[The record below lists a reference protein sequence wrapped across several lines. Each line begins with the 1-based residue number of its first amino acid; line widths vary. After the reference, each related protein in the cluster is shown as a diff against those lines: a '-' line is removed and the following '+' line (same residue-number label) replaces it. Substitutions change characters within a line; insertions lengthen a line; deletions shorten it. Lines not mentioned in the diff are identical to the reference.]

1 MLITVSIINAQQRY
15 IFIHEY
21 LIIITEKIKIYNI
34 IIVFLIIIGFIAV
47 MLIIIQ
53 SAHHRI
59 KVHKMSY
66 ALTSTDLAVL
76 QFITNQN
83 ANRPSNSADP
93 FTPAQDVNGI
103 DTLTSDNVVG
113 FSSIAAGASAIT
125 LGSGYNTII
134 LEGAHSTTAA
144 SNGASDSFSFSV
156 DQTGLLTVLDNNS
169 GQSETIT
176 GASFLIFNDAATG
189 TDANGNAEYTSM
201 YFIGNANQTEVT
213 ELYNAAFGRQPDLGG
228 VEYYGKQLKS
238 GMTFTQIATEFMASP
253 EFQARYGADVTDTQF
268 VNNLYQNV
276 LHRTPAASEVAY
288 YTAALANQEAGAIV
302 NTTNPVQWTRQV
314 ELLNFT
320 NSPENQADVSGFV
333 VNTSQNGYADPTAR
347 IADTSVLTEAAT
359 TNYVNTALINP
370 STITGT
376 IFTEPNGV
384 TSTTYSTDDV
394 LSLQPAMG
402 VEPTTINLAG
412 NNITAVLS
420 SSVNGASILAAGDTV
435 NGYSGGGSIISIW
448 NGGGTVYLY
457 GNNNQVGYVR
467 DGDITFTAPAVIN
480 GFNATDSF
488 FFGSGGTNSGTNI
501 IFLSGNI
508 MGSTYFTGSV
518 NANLYVMNVGN
529 VGGGSAAEVA
539 AAANKVYKVADATSE
554 GLIFYGATTSGG
566 TALYDWHAE
575 IANGTVPSADSNSNH
590 QVDVSEFMSGM
601 ILVGVTP
608 STITA
613 AMFH

>member
-1 MLITVSIINAQQRY
+1 
-15 IFIHEY
+15 
-21 LIIITEKIKIYNI
+21 
-34 IIVFLIIIGFIAV
+34 
-47 MLIIIQ
+47 
-53 SAHHRI
+53 
-59 KVHKMSY
+59 MSY
-66 ALTSTDLAVL
+66 ALASADPAVL
-76 QFITNQN
+76 QFVTNQN
-83 ANRPSNSADP
+83 ANRPSNSTDP
-93 FTPAQDVNGI
+93 FTPAQVQNGI
-103 DTLTSDNVVG
+103 DTLSSDNVVG
-113 FSSIAAGASAIT
+113 LSSIAAGAIAIA
-125 LGSGYNTII
+125 LGSGYNTVI
-134 LEGAHSTTAA
+134 LAGAHSTTAA
-144 SNGASDSFSFSV
+144 SSGAPHSFSFSV
-156 DQTGLLTVLDNNS
+156 DQTGLLTLLDNNT
-169 GQSETIT
+169 GQSETFT

-189 TDANGNAEYTSM
+189 TDANGNSEYSSM

-228 VEYYGKQLKS
+228 VEYYGNQLKS

-253 EFQARYGADVTDTQF
+253 EFQVRYGANVTDTQF
-268 VNNLYQNV
+268 VNNLYENV

-302 NTTNPVQWTRQV
+302 NTTNPVQWSRQI

-333 VNTSQNGYADPTAR
+333 VNTSQNGYADSTAR
-347 IADTSVLTEAAT
+347 ITDTTVLTEAAT
-359 TNYVNTALINP
+359 TKYVNTALINP

-394 LSLQPAMG
+394 LSLTPAIG
-402 VEPTTINLAG
+402 AWPISVNLIG
-412 NNITAVLS
+412 NNITAALS
-420 SSVNGASILAAGDTV
+420 SSVNASTVVGAGDVVT
-435 NGYSGGGSIISIW
+435 GYSAGGSIIYMS
-448 NGGGTVYLY
+448 NAGGTVYLS
-457 GNNNQVGYVR
+457 GNGNQFGYIRNGNVA
-467 DGDITFTAPAVIN
+467 FSAPAIVD

-508 MGSTYFTGSV
+508 TGSTYFTGSA
-518 NANLYVMNVGN
+518 NGNLYVMNVGN

-539 AAANKVYKVADATSE
+539 AAANKVYKVADANSE

-575 IANGTVPSADSNSNH
+575 IANGTVPSADSNGNH

-601 ILVGVTP
+601 ILVGVSP